1 MGIGL
6 MSTKENRGK
15 STGLDR
21 VGDGVRYPNGRLRSG
36 STRTKRFV

>member
-1 MGIGL
+1 

-21 VGDGVRYPNGRLRSG
+21 VGDGIKYPKERLQSG
-36 STRTKRFV
+36 STRTKRLCDP